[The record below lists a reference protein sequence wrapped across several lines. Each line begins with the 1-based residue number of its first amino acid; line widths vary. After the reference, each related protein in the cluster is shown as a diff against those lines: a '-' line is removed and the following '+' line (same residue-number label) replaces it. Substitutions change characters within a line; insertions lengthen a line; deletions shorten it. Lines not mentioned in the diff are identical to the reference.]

1 MALTR
6 WSPFGDLTRLRDEMD
21 RMFERFIEPAGML
34 PAGFGAWSP
43 NVDVYD
49 RENMLVVEAEL
60 PGVNK
65 ENVDVLVEDHTL
77 TLRGEMKQEKEKKEE
92 GFYRRER
99 RYGQFMRS
107 IPLPVDVKTD
117 EAKASFHDGI
127 LEVCLPKAEEA
138 AKGKKIAVQ

>member
-1 MALTR
+1 MALAR

-21 RMFERFIEPAGML
+21 RMFERFVEPAGTL
-34 PAGFGAWSP
+34 PAGFGNWSP

-49 RENMLVVEAEL
+49 RENTLVVEAEL

-65 ENVDVLVEDHTL
+65 ENVDVSVEDHTL
-77 TLRGEMKQEKEKKEE
+77 TIRGEMKQEEEKKEE

-127 LEVCLPKAEEA
+127 LAVCLPKAEEA